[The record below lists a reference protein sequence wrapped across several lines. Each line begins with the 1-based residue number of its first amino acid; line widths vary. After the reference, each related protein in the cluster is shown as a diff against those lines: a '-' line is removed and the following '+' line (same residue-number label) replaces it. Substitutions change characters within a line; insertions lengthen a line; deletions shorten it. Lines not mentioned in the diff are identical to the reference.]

1 MTVEVFDF
9 DQGSPNWYA
18 IRAGIPTSS
27 RFKDILAKGEGKMRR
42 TYMLQLAG
50 EIVTGEPM
58 KTYSNGDMERGK
70 AMEAEARDFYAF
82 MADTTPTRVG
92 FVRNGRKGSSP
103 DSLID
108 ANGLLEIKTAEPH
121 ILAEKILKDEF
132 PSEHLAQ
139 CAGNLWVTERE
150 WIDIAI
156 YWPRMPLFRKRLVRD
171 GHLAAYIRTLE
182 DEVNRFTDELDATVE
197 QIRRYGQ
204 ARAA

>member
-1 MTVEVFDF
+1 MSVEVFDF
-9 DQGSPNWYA
+9 DQGSDAW
-18 IRAGIPTSS
+18 REHRMGIPTAS

-42 TYMLQLAG
+42 TYLLQLAG

-82 MADTTPTRVG
+82 MTDTTPTRIG

-103 DSLID
+103 DSLVGE
-108 ANGLLEIKTAEPH
+108 NGILELKTAEPH
-121 ILAEKILKDEF
+121 ILAEKIIKDEF

-150 WIDIAI
+150 WIDIGI
-156 YWPRMPLFRKRLVRD
+156 YWPKMPLFTKRLVRD
-171 GHLAAYIRTLE
+171 GHTESYIRTLE
-182 DEVNRFTDELDATVE
+182 SEVARFTDELDATVE
-197 QIRRYGQ
+197 VIRSYGGYP
-204 ARAA
+204 A